1 MWCTIEAIVLGPV
14 NNYVPVATLVK
25 VLLNWPLVTYLRSA
39 VKSIIFKVKFSPTV
53 SCTVSDFL
61 HRRSQK
67 LHITIVSFRVLWWSE
82 FLFDIWCWFLT
93 YFFAQARVSLKRIQ
107 EFLDREE
114 LDPNSVQKTRCKFT
128 LSSLILTLCVVTWA
142 AILHAHKRMRIANQ
156 MSSVPNLPFFLLLNI
171 STVILLVCFHLTDER
186 ATALLFK
193 KFEKWPLRT
202 AIFFGCHNVSNS
214 DKSSWLM
221 FVWRNPWH
229 LRNKRFF

>member
-25 VLLNWPLVTYLRSA
+25 VLLNWPLVTYLRGA
-39 VKSIIFKVKFSPTV
+39 VQSIFFKVKFSPTV

-61 HRRSQK
+61 QRRSQK
-67 LHITIVSFRVLWWSE
+67 LRITIVSFRV

-156 MSSVPNLPFFLLLNI
+156 MSSVPNLPFFLLLNNI

-193 KFEKWPLRT
+193 KFEKWPVQFFLD
-202 AIFFGCHNVSNS
+202 AIMCLTLIRVAG
-214 DKSSWLM
+214 
-221 FVWRNPWH
+221 
-229 LRNKRFF
+229 

>member
-25 VLLNWPLVTYLRSA
+25 FLLNWPLVTYLRSA
-39 VKSIIFKVKFSPTV
+39 VQSIFFKVKFSPTV

-61 HRRSQK
+61 QRRSQK
-67 LHITIVSFRVLWWSE
+67 LRITIVSFRVY
-82 FLFDIWCWFLT
+82 LFDIWCWFLT

-156 MSSVPNLPFFLLLNI
+156 MSSVPNLPFLLLLNNI

-193 KFEKWPLRT
+193 KFEKWPVQFFLD
-202 AIFFGCHNVSNS
+202 AIMCITLIRVAG
-214 DKSSWLM
+214 
-221 FVWRNPWH
+221 
-229 LRNKRFF
+229 

>member
-39 VKSIIFKVKFSPTV
+39 VQSIFFKVKFSPTV
-53 SCTVSDFL
+53 SYTVSDFL
-61 HRRSQK
+61 QRRSQK
-67 LHITIVSFRVLWWSE
+67 LRITIVSFRV

-156 MSSVPNLPFFLLLNI
+156 MSSVPNLPFFLLLNNI
-171 STVILLVCFHLTDER
+171 STVKLLVCFHLTDER

-193 KFEKWPLRT
+193 KFEKWPVQFFLD
-202 AIFFGCHNVSNS
+202 AIMCLTLIRVAG
-214 DKSSWLM
+214 
-221 FVWRNPWH
+221 
-229 LRNKRFF
+229 

>member
-1 MWCTIEAIVLGPV
+1 M
-14 NNYVPVATLVK
+14 
-25 VLLNWPLVTYLRSA
+25 
-39 VKSIIFKVKFSPTV
+39 KSIFFKVKFSPTV

-128 LSSLILTLCVVTWA
+128 LSSLILGTLSKDDDDASENVGKKMNLRSFKLNRVY
-142 AILHAHKRMRIANQ
+142 LDPLN
-156 MSSVPNLPFFLLLNI
+156 MSNAG
-171 STVILLVCFHLTDER
+171 D
-186 ATALLFK
+186 
-193 KFEKWPLRT
+193 
-202 AIFFGCHNVSNS
+202 
-214 DKSSWLM
+214 SSWSWILKVQKEQGK
-221 FVWRNPWH
+221 FVVVCPRPS
-229 LRNKRFF
+229 